1 MGGMGLAVVAADEA
15 EMPQL
20 QQAYRQH
27 VWSALTSKEGLSS
40 LRNRANSGD
49 RQ

>member
-1 MGGMGLAVVAADEA
+1 MGLAVVAADEA

-27 VWSALTSKEGLSS
+27 LWSALTSREGMSS
-40 LRNRANSGD
+40 LRNRADSGA